1 MFRVFLFM
9 LLIIGTSL
17 VLALGPEAV
26 RHIVFPYYSI
36 ALIIAAASVVCWLA
50 ARAYALKERFDFI
63 EICLDAAEK
72 DLNRWLFIGMD
83 QSGAKD
89 RIPIRQKWAELV
101 PPTPAV
107 LVNTPYVNPVAPM
120 LEMYEKDLMSGKADK
135 RVIGQSAMLY
145 KHIVLGGVLKA
156 QIHIAQMYRENGK
169 LPYVPPGIDELVHLH
184 RFENGKFPRG
194 SGEYWRF
201 VRHVARSRGYP
212 KNLLLVK
219 ETPSAK
225 LAIRNMDVLDRLT
238 AHHV

>member
-36 ALIIAAASVVCWLA
+36 ALIIAAASVVCWLT

-72 DLNRWLFIGMD
+72 DLNRWMLIGMD
-83 QSGAKD
+83 QSGAKG
-89 RIPIRQKWAELV
+89 RIPVRQDWAKIV

-107 LVNTPYVNPVAPM
+107 LVNTPYVNPIAP
-120 LEMYEKDLMSGKADK
+120 LFEMYEKDVLSGKADK
-135 RVIGQSAMLY
+135 RVIGQSALLL
-145 KHIVLGGVLKA
+145 KCVVTGGIRKA
-156 QIHIAQMYRENGK
+156 QMHIAQMYRENGK
-169 LPYVPPGIDELVHLH
+169 LPYVPPGIDELVHLDC
-184 RFENGKFPRG
+184 FENGKFPHG

-238 AHHV
+238 AYHV